1 MLFFIEYQL
10 IKLII
15 YNQGYDPSLNTWKY
29 CSSMKIAISSPSIA
43 VLNGLL
49 YVIGGSFFDQEDVI
63 DLVQVYNPL
72 SDTWSELA
80 TLLNP
85 RSGAGACALNGKI
98 YVLGGRD
105 SFGELDLVE
114 VYDVNLDKWESCTSM
129 IEKRYKPG
137 VCVSNNQLYACGGQ
151 KSIGNY
157 NESIEA
163 FNFDTKQWTVISS
176 MTTGRSNLSCAT
188 LRLKNPMIENA
199 DEINKNNTSF

>member
-1 MLFFIEYQL
+1 
-10 IKLII
+10 
-15 YNQGYDPSLNTWKY
+15 
-29 CSSMKIAISSPSIA
+29 MKIAISSPSTA
-43 VLNGLL
+43 VLNGIL

-63 DLVQVYNPL
+63 DLVQAYNP
-72 SDTWSELA
+72 SFDSWQELA

-85 RSGAGACALNGKI
+85 RSGAGALALNGKI
-98 YVLGGRD
+98 YALGGKD

-114 VYDVNLDKWESCTSM
+114 VYDVHLDKWESVPSM

-137 VCVSNNQLYACGGQ
+137 VCVSSNQLYACGGQ
-151 KSIGNY
+151 KSSGNY
-157 NESIEA
+157 NESIEC
-163 FNFDTKQWTVISS
+163 FNFNTKQWSLISS

>member
-1 MLFFIEYQL
+1 
-10 IKLII
+10 
-15 YNQGYDPSLNTWKY
+15 
-29 CSSMKIAISSPSIA
+29 MKIAISSPSTA

-63 DLVQVYNPL
+63 DLVQVYYPS
-72 SDTWSELA
+72 SDTWKELS

-85 RSGAGACALNGKI
+85 RSGAGACALNEKI

-105 SFGELDLVE
+105 SFGELDLAE
-114 VYDVNLDKWESCTSM
+114 VYDIASDKWETVPPM

-157 NESIEA
+157 NESIEC
-163 FNFDTKQWTVISS
+163 FSFDTQQWSIISS